1 MKNIHYRNDF
11 EVDVTLTL
19 GSEPVGVP
27 SYDFD
32 LVFFTSCGGRRYT
45 CSRRG
50 DVWTNCKAGDG
61 VVRCFLDNHGLWPG
75 SLLCE
80 FWAYTPNTDFADGD
94 QRIVTPAPLGI
105 ELTEAASDD
114 DAVTAEVAVDILA
127 VISEGR
133 ALLED
138 LESKRDSDYWRGEK
152 GDKGDKGDTGE
163 KGATGATGA
172 TGPQGAQGPQGI
184 PGPKGDKGDDAEEFI
199 VNVSY
204 NGSAY
209 SADKTPEQCCSA
221 FTDGKRVIFQSMSPL
236 PNDGGSQTYV
246 ATSVTASSSTGS
258 YSVYAVGSVNDH
270 GVSVLKYQKSTITG
284 TMLSMTNFD
293 LRVVNNLT
301 STSTTSALSANQGKV
316 LKGLVDAKQ
325 DTLVSGTS
333 IKTINSQSVLGSGN
347 IAVATPTDLATYCP
361 IIEDT
366 RSSAVAAIT
375 GVAPFASLVDGQRIV
390 LHFKYRNEASP
401 TLQLTLSDD
410 TTTAA
415 IPLYQNYNSGVGT
428 LTVQAMPAGSYGEF
442 VYDQTNSRWVLVGK
456 DVNTTY
462 SNTSQAD
469 INNSAQGSRLIEPAL
484 LRTNF
489 YLKSEAT
496 PKRLYVDNSADAS
509 VELSVTTYNDLGTLS
524 SWKTITLPAAYDRA
538 DEFVFRFVCGDAS
551 LTPTLPSGV
560 TLADN
565 FDFSEMAV
573 GVVYQVS
580 IVDGIA
586 AYLCLTPNS

>member
-127 VISEGR
+127 VIADANSAAGLANE
-133 ALLED
+133 AASDASAAAED
-138 LESKRDSDYWRGEK
+138 ARDAAQEARDAASH
-152 GDKGDKGDTGE
+152 
-163 KGATGATGA
+163 TGAQVQSDWTESDDTKMSYIKHKPTLA
-172 TGPQGAQGPQGI
+172 T
-184 PGPKGDKGDDAEEFI
+184 
-199 VNVSY
+199 
-204 NGSAY
+204 
-209 SADKTPEQCCSA
+209 
-221 FTDGKRVIFQSMSPL
+221 
-236 PNDGGSQTYV
+236 V
-246 ATSVTASSSTGS
+246 ATTGNYSDLTDKPSIPAAQIQSDWNQTTATAKDYIKNKPTIPSAPGTLDTTATTAQSTSASEALSGSVTLHKVA
-258 YSVYAVGSVNDH
+258 
-270 GVSVLKYQKSTITG
+270 KTG
-284 TMLSMTNFD
+284 TYSD
-293 LRVVNNLT
+293 LI
-301 STSTTSALSANQGKV
+301 G
-316 LKGLVDAKQ
+316 
-325 DTLVSGTS
+325 
-333 IKTINSQSVLGSGN
+333 
-347 IAVATPTDLATYCP
+347 TPTIPPAQVQSNWSESDTSSKAYIQNKPTIPDLSTYCP

-366 RSSAVAAIT
+366 RSSSVAAIT
-375 GVAPFASLVDGQRIV
+375 GTAPFDTLEDGQRIV
-390 LHFKYRNEASP
+390 VHFKYRNEASP
-401 TLQLTLSDD
+401 TLQLTLSGG

-509 VELSVTTYNDLGTLS
+509 VQLAVTTYNDLGTLS
-524 SWKTITLPAAYDRA
+524 TWKTITLPATYDRA
-538 DEFVFRFVCGDAS
+538 DEFVFRFTCNDAS
-551 LTPTLPSGV
+551 LTPTLPQGV
-560 TLADN
+560 VMADN
-565 FDFSEMAV
+565 FEWSEMAV
-573 GVVYQVS
+573 GVVFQVS
-580 IVDGIA
+580 ICDGIA
-586 AYLCLTPNS
+586 AYLCLTPQNP